1 MKFQFTLGIEG
12 NESIEKKFKDAM
24 EDNPQ
29 IHVEL
34 IKAFA
39 NAIMLGLR
47 IKPEDNL
54 VVTSFR
60 AGKIEEI
67 EEQEKKVDN

>member
-1 MKFQFTLGIEG
+1 MKFQFSLGIEAE
-12 NESIEKKFKDAM
+12 ESIEKKFKDAM
-24 EDNPQ
+24 EDNPH

-39 NAIMLGLR
+39 NAIMLALR

-60 AGKIEEI
+60 AGKIEETK
-67 EEQEKKVDN
+67 EEEKKVDN